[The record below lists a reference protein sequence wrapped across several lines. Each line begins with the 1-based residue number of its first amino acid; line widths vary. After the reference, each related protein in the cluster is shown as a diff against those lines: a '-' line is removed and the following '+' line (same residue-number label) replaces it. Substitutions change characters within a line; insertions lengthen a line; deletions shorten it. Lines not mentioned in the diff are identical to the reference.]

1 MQNKKVVDQVEVKEK
16 VDISEEI
23 SKVEVQEEIKSEND
37 SSIEYSDNS
46 EEETEEKPQEFKD
59 IYNIKVNKS
68 LNNTIITIT
77 DSSYRT
83 IATTSCGRIGYKKG
97 KRKHTNAYQAIWYTV
112 IHLLKKK
119 QIDVVNIY
127 FTWKVH
133 FAFKTLLP
141 VFFKKHKLKVLNV
154 YVEYTKAFNGCKLV
168 KNK

>member
-1 MQNKKVVDQVEVKEK
+1 MQDTKIIEQLESTESIELIKEFSIEEFSEKKE
-16 VDISEEI
+16 SEEVL
-23 SKVEVQEEIKSEND
+23 SDES
-37 SSIEYSDNS
+37 SDNS
-46 EEETEEKPQEFKD
+46 SEELAEKEEEFKD

-77 DSSYRT
+77 DSAYRT

-133 FAFKTLLP
+133 FAFKTLVPL
-141 VFFKKHKLKVLNV
+141 FFKKHNLKVLNV